1 LLKDKA
7 ATIVKYGEV
16 MKTEVNP
23 SDHYRRDLI
32 VLLCRFSKHDNNNND
47 KPFKI
52 TSIYALVFLNL
63 LGIANIAGI
72 LDNAFAAPTIRDS
85 NLPPTVAGPL

>member
-7 ATIVKYGEV
+7 ATVVKYVEV
-16 MKTEVNP
+16 MKTAVNP

-47 KPFKI
+47 KPFKEI
-52 TSIYALVFLNL
+52 SRDDIVNFLNSVRKTETQDP
-63 LGIANIAGI
+63 A
-72 LDNAFAAPTIRDS
+72 
-85 NLPPTVAGPL
+85 